1 MNWMRTTRLTAVVAL
16 AAIAF
21 AGCGG
26 DDDGG
31 NGKTSSGD
39 ISPEYKAALAKAASP
54 KASDF
59 PATKGRSLR
68 AVANTTQAAGVQVGL
83 ATSVLTPGENRLA
96 FGIIGPDQKLIYG
109 PTAVY
114 VAPRPDAKAR
124 GPFLAP
130 ADSLVTEPAFRSQT
144 AAAESDAIA
153 AIYASAIEFDKP
165 GKAAVLTV
173 TNADGKLIGATTQVN
188 VMKNDPVVSVGEE
201 APKVATD
208 TLASLGGDEEKLC
221 TRKPI
226 DDMHGKSLD
235 DVLGEKPVALLFAT
249 PQLCQS
255 RVCGPVV
262 DIAEQMKQEFGN
274 RIEFIHQEVYVDN
287 DVNKGLRDP
296 LKAFGLPTEPWL
308 FVIDS
313 DGRVA
318 SRLEGSF
325 GVNAFRNALES
336 VS

>member
-1 MNWMRTTRLTAVVAL
+1 MRNGDRVRILGAVAAVAL
-16 AAIAF
+16 TLG
-21 AGCGG
+21 GCGG

-39 ISPEYKAALAKAASP
+39 ISPEYKAALANAASP
-54 KASDF
+54 KAADF
-59 PATKGRSLR
+59 PATKGRTLQ
-68 AVANTTQAAGVQVGL
+68 AVASAVQPGAQVGL
-83 ATSVLTPGENRLA
+83 ATSVLVPGENRLA
-96 FGIIGPDQKLIYG
+96 FGMIGPDQKLIYG
-109 PTAVY
+109 PSAVY
-114 VAPRPDAKAR
+114 VAPTPKAKAR

-130 ADSLVTEPAFRSQT
+130 ADSLVTEPAFRSQN

-153 AIYASAIEFDKP
+153 AIYAAAIQFDKP

-173 TNADGKLIGATTQVN
+173 TDVNGKLIGGTTQVN
-188 VMKNDPVVSVGEE
+188 VLKDDPVVSVGDE
-201 APKVATD
+201 APNVATD

-221 TRKPI
+221 TREPI
-226 DDMHGKSLD
+226 DDMHGESLD
-235 DVLGEKPVALLFAT
+235 EVLGEKPVALLFAT

-262 DIAEQMKQEFGN
+262 DIAEQLKQQFGG

-308 FVIDS
+308 FVID
-313 DGRVA
+313 A
-318 SRLEGSF
+318 SSTVTARLEGSF
-325 GVNAFRNALES
+325 GVNAFREAVQTAL
-336 VS
+336 